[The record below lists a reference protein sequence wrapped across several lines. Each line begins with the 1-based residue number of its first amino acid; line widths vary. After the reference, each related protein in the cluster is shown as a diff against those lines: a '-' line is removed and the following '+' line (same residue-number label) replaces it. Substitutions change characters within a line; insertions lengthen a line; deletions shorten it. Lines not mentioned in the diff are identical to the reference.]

1 MVKVKQLMGINGNML
16 KNDIEICSGLVASL
30 DEAGRGCLAGP
41 VVSAAVILPKD
52 FDYTIVKDSKKL
64 SEKKRKEAY
73 KIIVDNAIS
82 YTVSFIHPEDIDEL
96 NILQAT
102 MKSMHEC
109 LDAMKT
115 LNCKDF
121 NHILVDGN
129 YFNQYNDIQHT
140 CVIKGDDTYYSIA
153 AASILAKVSR
163 DEYMKELHEQF
174 PKYGWDSNKGYG
186 TKQHIEMIKI
196 YGDTEHHRKSFLKN
210 IL

>member
-1 MVKVKQLMGINGNML
+1 MSLRPYLDANNIEVGI
-16 KNDIEICSGLVASL
+16 

-52 FDYTIVKDSKKL
+52 FDYPIVRDSKKL

-73 KIIVDNAIS
+73 KIIIENALNYSIS
-82 YTVSFIHPEDIDEL
+82 VILPEAIDKI

-102 MKSMHEC
+102 MLSMHNC
-109 LDAMKT
+109 LDYMEG
-115 LNCKDF
+115 F

-129 YFNQYNDIQHT
+129 YFNKYKDIPHT

-163 DEYMKELHEQF
+163 DDYMKQLHNEF
-174 PKYGWDSNKGYG
+174 PKYKWESNKGYG
-186 TKQHIEMIKI
+186 SEEHINMIKEI
-196 YGDTEHHRKSFLKN
+196 GITEHHRKSFLKN
-210 IL
+210 II

>member
-16 KNDIEICSGLVASL
+16 KSDIEISEYPIAAL

-52 FDYTIVKDSKKL
+52 FDYPIVRDSKKL

-73 KIIVDNAIS
+73 KIIIENALNYSIS
-82 YTVSFIHPEDIDEL
+82 VILPEAIDKL

-102 MKSMHEC
+102 MLSMHNC
-109 LDAMKT
+109 LDYMEG
-115 LNCKDF
+115 F

-129 YFNQYNDIQHT
+129 YFNKYKDIPHT

-163 DEYMKELHEQF
+163 DDYMKQLHNEF
-174 PKYGWDSNKGYG
+174 PKYKWESNKGYG
-186 TKQHIEMIKI
+186 SEEHINMIKEI
-196 YGDTEHHRKSFLKN
+196 GITEHHRKSFLKN
-210 IL
+210 II

>member
-1 MVKVKQLMGINGNML
+1 MSLRPYLDANNIEVGI
-16 KNDIEICSGLVASL
+16 

-52 FDYTIVKDSKKL
+52 FDYPIVRDSKKL

-73 KIIVDNAIS
+73 KIIIENALNYSIS
-82 YTVSFIHPEDIDEL
+82 VILPEAIDKI

-102 MKSMHEC
+102 MLSMHNC
-109 LDAMKT
+109 LDYMEG
-115 LNCKDF
+115 F

-129 YFNQYNDIQHT
+129 YFNKYKDIPHT

-163 DEYMKELHEQF
+163 DEYMIELHNEF
-174 PKYGWDSNKGYG
+174 PEYGWGSNKGYG
-186 TKQHIEMIKI
+186 TKYHIDMIRT
-196 YGDTEHHRKSFLKN
+196 YGETQYHRKSFLKS
-210 IL
+210 IKLY

>member
-1 MVKVKQLMGINGNML
+1 MSLRPYLDINNIEVGI
-16 KNDIEICSGLVASL
+16 

-52 FDYTIVKDSKKL
+52 FDYPIVRDSKKL

-73 KIIVDNAIS
+73 DIIVKNALNYSIS
-82 YTVSFIHPEDIDEL
+82 VILPEAIDKL

-102 MKSMHEC
+102 MLSMHNC
-109 LDAMKT
+109 LDYMEG
-115 LNCKDF
+115 F

-129 YFNQYNDIQHT
+129 YFNKYKDIPHT

-163 DEYMKELHEQF
+163 DDYMKQLHKEF
-174 PKYGWDSNKGYG
+174 PKYKWESNKGYG
-186 TKQHIEMIKI
+186 SEEHINMIKEI
-196 YGDTEHHRKSFLKN
+196 GITEHHRKSFLKN
-210 IL
+210 II